1 MKLNKDDEIPDIVG
15 VQYPLHIPDTT
26 NAEEVAV
33 PEHGKAAYVDVTVIQ
48 TDADV
53 KRL

>member
-1 MKLNKDDEIPDIVG
+1 VKINVDDVIPVIVG
-15 VQYPLHIPDTT
+15 VQYPLQIPDTT
-26 NAEEVAV
+26 NEVEVIV
-33 PEHGKAAYVDVTVIQ
+33 PEQGKAEYVDVTVIQ